1 MNLNHS
7 RQNCDICIKPDSESE
22 WIQICQDS
30 DSDDAA
36 HRRIATAYAQ
46 YKNRPTYHSE
56 VPHHAD
62 NGIKVFRHNNDHY
75 KATYVSD
82 GNGQNISIPITIPI
96 IDMADVKVFLTDVP
110 NANWCKARNYQAWAY
125 RDFMFDATEPQVK
138 YYASRHSSHLFFQT
152 SNYRDVVTIEIDGIP
167 PNIIFKLSRNENGSV
182 YYEKNDGGG
191 SRVRIC
197 DNETAR
203 SGYLGFYRRI
213 TDVGDFIISHAVA
226 PAVVA
231 PAVLSTHDAYGPEY
245 QDFAGYLHQI
255 NATAA
260 TAASAYQNHDIKLP
274 LASGTHSIQTDNEEE
289 QCIMCF
295 RNKSTVCVYPCGHK
309 VMCPDCYDKMEKGE
323 CPICRGDI
331 IKLICE
337 N

>member
-1 MNLNHS
+1 MNLNYN
-7 RQNCDICIKPDSESE
+7 RQNCDICIKPESE

-30 DSDDAA
+30 DSDDA
-36 HRRIATAYAQ
+36 HTRIATAYAQ

-56 VPHHAD
+56 DPHYAD

-75 KATYVSD
+75 KPTYVSD
-82 GNGQNISIPITIPI
+82 GNGQSIPIPIPI
-96 IDMADVKVFLTDVP
+96 IDMMDVKVFLTDVP
-110 NANWCKARNYQAWAY
+110 NANWFKARNYQAWAY

-167 PNIIFKLSRNENGSV
+167 PNIIFKLSRNEYGSV
-182 YYEKNDGGG
+182 YYEKNDGSR

-226 PAVVA
+226 TSVVA
-231 PAVLSTHDAYGPEY
+231 PAVVTTHDAYGPEH
-245 QDFAGYLHQI
+245 QDFASYLHEI

-260 TAASAYQNHDIKLP
+260 AAASAYQNHDIKLP
-274 LASGTHSIQTDNEEE
+274 LAAGTHSIQTDNEEE

-295 RNKSTVCVYPCGHK
+295 KNKSMVRVYPCGHK